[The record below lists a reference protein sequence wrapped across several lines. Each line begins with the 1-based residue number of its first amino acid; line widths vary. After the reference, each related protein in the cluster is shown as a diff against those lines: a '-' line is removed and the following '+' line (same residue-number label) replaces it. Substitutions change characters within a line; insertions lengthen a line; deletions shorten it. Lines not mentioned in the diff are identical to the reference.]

1 MSKKKKIIITIISFF
16 FIFLFFSL
24 IKDKKMINL
33 SNFNKPEEKE
43 IIPEEIIPEEII
55 PEYQSE
61 SVVLEYE
68 TFLLEDISQTNSELL
83 IINLAKNFTERFGSW
98 STDNQGVNLEEL
110 LPLSTAK
117 MKAHLNNIVLDY
129 EVEEFFALFTKSLA
143 TEIIFLDEE
152 EGDAKVL
159 VKTQR
164 IKTLSDLSTEV
175 YYQDME
181 LDIILSGD
189 KWLVTEAQWQ

>member
-16 FIFLFFSL
+16 FIFLFFNL
-24 IKDKKMINL
+24 IKDKEMIDL
-33 SNFNKPEEKE
+33 SNFNKPEEK
-43 IIPEEIIPEEII
+43 EIIPEEII

>member
-16 FIFLFFSL
+16 FVFLFFNL
-24 IKDKKMINL
+24 IKDKKIIDL

-43 IIPEEIIPEEII
+43 IV
-55 PEYQSE
+55 PEYQAE

-68 TFLLEDISQTNSELL
+68 TPLLEDISQTNSELL
-83 IINLAKNFTERFGSW
+83 IINLVKNFTERFGSW

-110 LPLSTAK
+110 LPMSTAK
-117 MKAHLNNIVLDY
+117 MKAYLNNIVLDY
-129 EVEEFFALFTKSLA
+129 EVEEFSAFLTKSLA

-152 EGDAKVL
+152 EREAKIL

-164 IKTLSDLSTEV
+164 IKTFSDLSTEV
-175 YYQDME
+175 YYQDIE
-181 LDIILSGD
+181 LDIIFSGD
-189 KWLVTEAQWQ
+189 KWLVAEAQWQ

>member
-1 MSKKKKIIITIISFF
+1 
-16 FIFLFFSL
+16 
-24 IKDKKMINL
+24 MIDL
-33 SNFNKPEEKE
+33 SNFNKPEEK
-43 IIPEEIIPEEII
+43 EIIPEEII

>member
-16 FIFLFFSL
+16 FIFLFFNL
-24 IKDKKMINL
+24 IKDKEMIDL
-33 SNFNKPEEKE
+33 SNFNKPEEK
-43 IIPEEIIPEEII
+43 EIIPEEII

-175 YYQDME
+175 YYHDME